1 MEEGLG
7 RGNGLAKTLPG
18 GLRPYLEDEW
28 RGSTV
33 LVAVGAGSL
42 LQKSRDKPV
51 STILITS
58 KFQQLHFIP
67 FQDQRGK
74 AFRLCPLI
82 ASERTERA
90 VGFPRW
96 PLLCVTKQ
104 SKDVCFPEMPGGP
117 SPSRAAWPAPSS

>member
-1 MEEGLG
+1 MEGV
-7 RGNGLAKTLPG
+7 N
-18 GLRPYLEDEW
+18 
-28 RGSTV
+28 
-33 LVAVGAGSL
+33 GAGGCWGRL
-42 LQKSRDKPV
+42 AVTEEQDKPV

>member
-1 MEEGLG
+1 M
-7 RGNGLAKTLPG
+7 AW
-18 GLRPYLEDEW
+18 LRPYLAGEQ
-28 RGSTV
+28 RGSAV

-51 STILITS
+51 STTLIAS
-58 KFQQLHFIP
+58 KFRQLHFIP

-74 AFRLCPLI
+74 AFRLCPLM
-82 ASERTERA
+82 ASEGTARV

-96 PLLCVTKQ
+96 PLLWVTKQ

-117 SPSRAAWPAPSS
+117 SPSRAAWPPPSS